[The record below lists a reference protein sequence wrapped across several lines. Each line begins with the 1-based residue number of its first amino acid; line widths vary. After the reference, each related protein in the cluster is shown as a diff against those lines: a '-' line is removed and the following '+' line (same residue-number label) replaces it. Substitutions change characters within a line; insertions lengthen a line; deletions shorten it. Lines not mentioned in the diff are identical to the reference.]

1 MPLSQPARIPG
12 FSVGDTVPQFPNVGD
27 IWIER
32 NNSEGVKGE
41 WFWNGALWLSTA
53 TYIGAT
59 QSVNISASLNG
70 TRYKTQSLSDASNVY
85 LVSLLSSI
93 YTIGLQDSINYWK
106 YSVVG
111 ITETAG
117 GVTLIEGNTI
127 NYNTLTG
134 GSTKY
139 VNTKLEINQFLNF
152 STGSNYPNI
161 QINFSKVNS
170 PTGSLL
176 CHSSLVCRL
185 ARA

>member
-12 FSVGDTVPQFPNVGD
+12 FTVGNTMPEYPNVGD

-32 NNSEGVKGE
+32 NSSEGVKGE
-41 WFWNGALWLSTA
+41 WFWSGALWLSTA

-93 YTIGLQDSINYWK
+93 YTIGAQDSINHWK

-111 ITETAG
+111 ITETAS
-117 GVTLIEGNTI
+117 GVTLAEGNTI
-127 NYNTLTG
+127 NYNALTG
-134 GSTKY
+134 GSSKY
-139 VNTKLEINQFLNF
+139 INTKIDINLLLDL
-152 STGSNYPNI
+152 SSGTSYPNI

-176 CHSSLVCRL
+176 CHSSLICRL